1 MAQYMLNN
9 RSQTV
14 IVNLHAFQPFGY
26 SNLISRIKMAL
37 SFKSGFFAFSLV
49 ATATTGANAL
59 VIADSANNCA
69 SSTASVKV
77 GTNSA
82 DSCIGFFA
90 GNVNNGSASRA
101 AEIQAMAVSA
111 FGAAYTGNITGALA
125 IGSPLAGASSF
136 LSAVNLVGDVVI
148 GIHWGANDTAFYFW
162 DNLTGLDG
170 NTFTFPANNP
180 LRTGAGGSSNIFLYS
195 TTSSSGQVP
204 LPGSLALLGL
214 GLLAAST
221 LRRRS

>member
-1 MAQYMLNN
+1 
-9 RSQTV
+9 
-14 IVNLHAFQPFGY
+14 
-26 SNLISRIKMAL
+26 MAL
-37 SFKSGFFAFSLV
+37 TFKAGLVAFGLA

-69 SSTASVKV
+69 PSTASVKI

-82 DSCIGFFA
+82 DNCIGFFA
-90 GNVNNGSASRA
+90 GNVNNGSAARA

-125 IGSPLAGASSF
+125 IGSPLTGASSF
-136 LSAVNLVGDVVI
+136 LSAVSLVGDVVI
-148 GIHWGANDTAFYFW
+148 GIHWGGNDTAFYFW

-180 LRTGAGGSSNIFLYS
+180 LRTGGAESSGIFVYS
-195 TTSSSGQVP
+195 TSSSSGQVP
-204 LPGSLALLGL
+204 LPGSLALLGI

>member
-1 MAQYMLNN
+1 MSLTFKASIL
-9 RSQTV
+9 
-14 IVNLHAFQPFGY
+14 AFG
-26 SNLISRIKMAL
+26 IA
-37 SFKSGFFAFSLV
+37 
-49 ATATTGANAL
+49 ATAATGANAL
-59 VIADSANNCA
+59 VIADSANNCGP
-69 SSTASVKV
+69 STASVKI

-82 DSCIGFFA
+82 DNCIGFFA

-101 AEIQAMAVSA
+101 AEIQAMAVAA

-125 IGSPLAGASSF
+125 IGSPLNGASSF
-136 LSAVNLVGDVVI
+136 LSSVNLVGDVVI

-180 LRTGAGGSSNIFLYS
+180 LRTGAGGSSNIFVYS
-195 TTSSSGQVP
+195 TSSSSGQVP

-214 GLLAAST
+214 GLFAAST
-221 LRRRS
+221 MRRRA